1 MLPIHSLAACRDLE
15 SAHATPLSRP
25 PTVSRAERSRPPAV
39 SIGERRQFAS
49 ILVMSH
55 TDPKG
60 DSIAVSFSL
69 TFLSQLLVTTTV
81 VTVLTTFSIIPR
93 YVRNSRCQSIFLL
106 LIVLSVGGIAA
117 WICHNLW
124 LILTVILFTLI
135 VALIECYS
143 WAQWARIIDV
153 CDAKNV
159 LDILLCTALYT
170 YHHS

>member
-1 MLPIHSLAACRDLE
+1 MLSIHSLAACRDLE
-15 SAHATPLSRP
+15 SAHATPL
-25 PTVSRAERSRPPAV
+25 SRPPAV

-69 TFLSQLLVTTTV
+69 TFLSQLLITTTV

-106 LIVLSVGGIAA
+106 LIVLSVGVTAA

-124 LILTVILFTLI
+124 LIPPV
-135 VALIECYS
+135 
-143 WAQWARIIDV
+143 
-153 CDAKNV
+153 
-159 LDILLCTALYT
+159 
-170 YHHS
+170 